1 MGLGDLVAAPF
12 RAVGGVA
19 KGALKLGA
27 GVLKV
32 GGDLVGGAVTKG
44 VGLFSPGAQKWLEQQ
59 GQNIKDGIGN
69 WFDKKKNEPELG
81 KIGNLKNK
89 LINMIVKFAVSLKN
103 SMVKTANKTG
113 EKIAADQ
120 AKEAKVGFGKDSVL
134 TGDVNLKTVPK
145 DVASK
150 TQSKGQS
157 LDNLMSNA
165 KSRMN
170 ATEKANK
177 TFGMGLGAS
186 HEQSVKR

>member
-1 MGLGDLVAAPF
+1 MGLGDLVTAPF
-12 RAVGGVA
+12 RAIGGVA

-32 GGDLVGGAVTKG
+32 GGDLVGGAVTKT
-44 VGLFSPGAQKWLEQQ
+44 VGLFSPGAQKWLEQE
-59 GQNIKDGIGN
+59 GQNIKDLFGNGI
-69 WFDKKKNEPELG
+69 DKIKNQPELG

-145 DVASK
+145 DVTSK

-186 HEQSVKR
+186 HEQSIKR

>member
-1 MGLGDLVAAPF
+1 MGLVDLVTAPF
-12 RAVGGVA
+12 KAVGGVA

-32 GGDLVGGAVTKG
+32 GGDFVGGAITKT
-44 VGLFSPGAQKWLEQQ
+44 VGLFSPGSQKWLEQQ

-103 SMVKTANKTG
+103 NMVKTANKTG
-113 EKIAADQ
+113 EKIATEQ
-120 AKEAKVGFGKDSVL
+120 AKEAKAGFGKDSVL

-145 DVASK
+145 NVASK
-150 TQSKGQS
+150 TQTKGKS

-177 TFGMGLGAS
+177 TFGIGLGNS
-186 HEQSVKR
+186 HEQSIKR